1 MNELFDFLQ
10 WPAMAVTLGA
20 AWLVASKRRHLRHW
34 GFWLFILS
42 NVLWV
47 AWGWESKS
55 YALIL
60 LQVGLFVMNVRG
72 MHENPE

>member
-1 MNELFDFLQ
+1 
-10 WPAMAVTLGA
+10 MAGDGRDA
-20 AWLVASKRRHLRHW
+20 RRRLARRFQAQHLRHW

-42 NVLWV
+42 NVLWI
-47 AWGWESKS
+47 AWGWQSKS

-72 MHENPE
+72 MRENPESGEGR

>member
-1 MNELFDFLQ
+1 MV
-10 WPAMAVTLGA
+10 VTLGA
-20 AWLVASKRRHLRHW
+20 AWLVASRHRHRRHW

-42 NVLWV
+42 NALWI
-47 AWGWESKS
+47 AWGWQSKS

-72 MHENPE
+72 MRQNPE